1 MVHDVGSNKRTVFPL
16 LQKILLQSAGSVL
29 AAEERKGRWKVLLSL
44 LLNMLTIL
52 RLKLSTL

>member
-16 LQKILLQSAGSVL
+16 QRILLQSAGSVL

-44 LLNMLTIL
+44 LLKMLTIL
-52 RLKLSTL
+52 RLKLST

>member
-1 MVHDVGSNKRTVFPL
+1 MVHGVGSNKRTVFPL
-16 LQKILLQSAGSVL
+16 LQRILLQSAGSVL

-52 RLKLSTL
+52 RLKLST